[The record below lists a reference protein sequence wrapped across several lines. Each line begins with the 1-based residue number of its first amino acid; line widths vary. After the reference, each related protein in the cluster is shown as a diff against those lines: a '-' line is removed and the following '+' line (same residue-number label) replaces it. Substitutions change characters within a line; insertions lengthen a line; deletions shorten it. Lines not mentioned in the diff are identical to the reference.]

1 MVKTYRLCGVKTEH
15 DVHTW
20 WVGGESGYT
29 AYCLGRDKENAVT
42 VYAPEKVLPINR
54 CFLKNPHGSHD
65 WWYISEGGGH
75 MIDPE
80 HITKDERDRGKVK
93 EHHCNG
99 LTKTEADALKI
110 SDNASFGVK
119 AMRWGEKKPYQ
130 EPCLENT
137 RENYEPTFIL
147 FNRNKGEKRH
157 FSSVTFKSDYRER
170 GSGSTDG
177 DDFIAAYDKAIEM
190 AEKRGYEKAKAEA
203 LEFITNSAK
212 QYFKE

>member
-1 MVKTYRLCGVKTEH
+1 MISSMYRSCGSEVTH
-15 DVHTW
+15 GPHGWRRDAGNDCYV
-20 WVGGESGYT
+20 
-29 AYCLGRDKENAVT
+29 AYCLGYD
-42 VYAPEKVLPINR
+42 
-54 CFLKNPHGSHD
+54 SMD
-65 WWYISEGGGH
+65 
-75 MIDPE
+75 
-80 HITKDERDRGKVK
+80 
-93 EHHCNG
+93 
-99 LTKTEADALKI
+99 
-110 SDNASFGVK
+110 FGVKAK

-130 EPCLENT
+130 EPCRENT

-147 FNRNKGEKRH
+147 FNRNKGEKRQ